1 MNLKEHIKQEAK
13 AHFQEIKEI
22 REHLHQFPELSFNET
37 QTSQYLKQKL
47 AAWGIDI
54 DATWVETGFSVV
66 LEGELEGETI
76 ALRADIDALP
86 IEEQNE
92 VAYRSQKPGIMHACG
107 HDVHTACL
115 MGVIKIL
122 NNCRS
127 EWGGKLVCFFQAGEE
142 KLPGGASLTIKEGFI
157 EKYKPKTILAQHVYP
172 ALEAGEVGFKEGM
185 YMASADEIYLKVAGK
200 GGHAALPDKNIDPIV
215 VASNMIV
222 ALQQLVSRIAPPT
235 IPTVLSFGKI
245 EGIGATNVIPNEVKI
260 EGTLRTMNEE
270 WRSVFHKRIEEIC
283 THTCEAMQASCEVNI
298 EKGYPFLVNDE
309 VSTRSSKEYAISFL
323 GEDNVK
329 ELDLRMTAEDFAYFS
344 QHAKVCFYRLGV
356 GNKGKGITHSVHHP
370 KFNIDD
376 KALEIGSGLMAFL
389 AIKHLKNH

>member
-1 MNLKEHIKQEAK
+1 MDLKEHIRQEAK
-13 AHFQEIKEI
+13 AYFQEIKEI
-22 REHLHQFPELSFNET
+22 REHLHQFPELSFNESE
-37 QTSQYLKQKL
+37 TSQYLKQKL

-66 LEGELEGETI
+66 LEGDLEGDTI

-122 NNCRS
+122 NNCKS

-185 YMASADEIYLKVAGK
+185 YMASADEIYLTVKGK

-245 EGIGATNVIPNEVKI
+245 VGTGATNVIPNEVRI

-270 WRSVFHKRIEEIC
+270 WRSIFHQRIEEIC
-283 THTCEAMQASCEVNI
+283 RHTCEAMQAHCEVKI
-298 EKGYPFLVNDE
+298 EKGYPFLVNDKE
-309 VSTRSSKEYAISFL
+309 STKSSKGYAISYL
-323 GEDNVK
+323 GKENVSD
-329 ELDLRMTAEDFAYFS
+329 LDLRMTAEDFAYFS

-356 GNKGKGITHSVHHP
+356 GNKSKGITHSVHHP